1 MNNILTNATILA
13 LLSAIS
19 VYFFQKWSSTNNLK
33 RKKNKKN
40 KLSEKFQMLIWPT
53 IVGILVWVGIYSY
66 QQFYR
71 DDAKSISLAA
81 PSLLEESKTTGTRT
95 GSGTGT
101 GIGTGTGTGTGI
113 DKDINIVE
121 PTSRMVSKGLNIP
134 LNFDD
139 DDLPSVFLKY
149 NDD

>member
-40 KLSEKFQMLIWPT
+40 KLSERFQMLIWPT
-53 IVGILVWVGIYSY
+53 IVGIIVWVGIYSY

-71 DDAKSISLAA
+71 DDAKSISLTA
-81 PSLLEESKTTGTRT
+81 PSLLEDSKTTGI
-95 GSGTGT
+95 GT
-101 GIGTGTGTGTGI
+101 GIETGTGTGTGI

-149 NDD
+149 NDE